1 MIGLSPLPSAHPK
14 TFQRLPVRPSTLCY
28 QRLSLAKG
36 RSPGFASTAADCAPC
51 SDSLSLRLPALR
63 RLTLPA
69 TVTRR
74 LIMQKARRHWT
85 ARQPAP
91 PACRRM
97 VSSSVSPRYSRC
109 FSPFPHGTRPLSVS
123 QEYLALADG
132 AACFRGDSSGP
143 PLLRILTQTANPT
156 PTGLSPPAVR
166 LPRRFGLHCCPLG
179 QSYNPGRALTRP
191 VWAVPRSLAA
201 TCGIT
206 LVFFSWGYLDVSV
219 PPVRLP
225 S

>member
-1 MIGLSPLPSAHPK
+1 MAFHPYPRLIRKLFNVYRFGPPRCVTSGSAWPRVDHRVSRPQPP
-14 TFQRLPVRPSTLCY
+14 TARPVRT
-28 QRLSLAKG
+28 RF
-36 RSPGFASTAADCAPC
+36 RSGSPP
-51 SDSLSLRLPALR
+51 LW

-97 VSSSVSPRYSRC
+97 VSSSISPRYSRC
-109 FSPFPHGTRPLSVS
+109 FSPFPHGTRSLSVS

-132 AACFRGDSSGP
+132 AAGFRGDSSGP
-143 PLLRILTQTANPT
+143 PLLRIPPQMTIRT
-156 PTGLSPPAVR
+156 PTGLSPPMVC
-166 LPRRFGLHCCPLG
+166 LPRHFGFNRHPLG
-179 QSYNPGRALTRP
+179 WSYNPARALTP
-191 VWAVPRSLAA
+191 TVWAVPRSLAA

-206 LVFFSWGYLDVSV
+206 LVFFS
-219 PPVRLP
+219 
-225 S
+225 

>member
-1 MIGLSPLPSAHPK
+1 
-14 TFQRLPVRPSTLCY
+14 
-28 QRLSLAKG
+28 
-36 RSPGFASTAADCAPC
+36 
-51 SDSLSLRLPALR
+51 
-63 RLTLPA
+63 
-69 TVTRR
+69 
-74 LIMQKARRHWT
+74 
-85 ARQPAP
+85 
-91 PACRRM
+91 M

-143 PLLRILTQTANPT
+143 PLLRIPPQVTIAT
-156 PTGLSPPAVR
+156 PTGLSPPAVDF
-166 LPRRFGLHCCPLG
+166 PKSFGLNRHPLG
-179 QSYNPGRALTRP
+179 WSYNPGRALTRP

-225 S
+225 FQQQDDRLRRPGCPIRTPADQSVCAAPRRFSQLAASFVASESLGIPHAPLVRLRLPPLSLFSSLVSSMSMNSR

>member
-1 MIGLSPLPSAHPK
+1 
-14 TFQRLPVRPSTLCY
+14 
-28 QRLSLAKG
+28 
-36 RSPGFASTAADCAPC
+36 
-51 SDSLSLRLPALR
+51 
-63 RLTLPA
+63 
-69 TVTRR
+69 
-74 LIMQKARRHWT
+74 
-85 ARQPAP
+85 
-91 PACRRM
+91 M

-143 PLLRILTQTANPT
+143 PLLRIPPQVTIAT
-156 PTGLSPPAVR
+156 PTGLSPPAVDF
-166 LPRRFGLHCCPLG
+166 PKSFGLNRHPLG
-179 QSYNPGRALTRP
+179 WSYNPGRALTRP

-225 S
+225 SQRRDDRLRRPGCPIRTPADQSVCAAPRRFSQLAASFIASESLGIPHAPLFRLRLPPLSLFSSLVSSMSMNSRWTLGPTLRAAPV